1 MSIFTQINSA
11 INSAEPTLKL
21 VFRAA
26 IVVAAYFLVISAED
40 MTLTI
45 ESSSNDVAEAVREN
59 SRKVD
64 SVSGA
69 VEGVVSVLDS
79 KR

>member
-45 ESSSNDVAEAVREN
+45 EWSSNDVAEAVREN